1 MHLHIVAMS
10 LISFL
15 LTAILVSKGC
25 GLARALNLMD
35 VPGGRKKHLHPTP
48 LMGGLAIIL
57 VITPLI
63 ISYTLVYPYYFQSAV
78 FIITAVG
85 FSITILAIVDDRI
98 HIPPIV
104 RLVVSGLL
112 FGSAMWWIPGLQI
125 GSISWNGGMGYIS
138 LGRFTI
144 VLTVLS
150 LIALINAINMA
161 DGKNGLVTGLCFGF
175 SVILLV
181 SARANLG
188 PVVAILTGT
197 TLALFV
203 FNLRGRI
210 FLGDGGS
217 YGLAALIG
225 LFSIY
230 VYQRSDLLVSADQIG
245 LMFMVLVGDMGRLM
259 IARIRKGKS
268 PFEPDRNHLH
278 HLLQEQ
284 IGWQRGLLLYWCL
297 VFLPTVTAIF
307 LPQTTSIVIIF
318 TIIVYLAIFY
328 LLQRNRI
335 NEAKAQIS

>member
-1 MHLHIVAMS
+1 MYLHIVAM
-10 LISFL
+10 IITSFL
-15 LTAILVSKGC
+15 LTAILASNGR
-25 GLARALNLMD
+25 GLARALDLMD

-57 VITPLI
+57 VITPLM
-63 ISYTLVYPYYFQSAV
+63 ISYSLVYPYYFQSAV
-78 FIITAVG
+78 FVITAVG
-85 FSITILAIVDDRI
+85 FFITVLAIVDDRI
-98 HIPPIV
+98 HIPPII
-104 RLVVSGLL
+104 RLAVSGLL

-144 VLTVLS
+144 FLTVLS

-175 SVILLV
+175 SLILLV

-188 PVVAILTGT
+188 PVIAILTGA
-197 TLALFV
+197 TLALFI

-278 HLLQEQ
+278 HLLQER
-284 IGWQRGLLLYWCL
+284 IGWKGGLLLYWAM
-297 VFLPTVTAIF
+297 VFLPTIASIA
-307 LPQTTSIVIIF
+307 LPQFTFIFIGLTVTTYFLTLYFLERS
-318 TIIVYLAIFY
+318 
-328 LLQRNRI
+328 RI
-335 NEAKAQIS
+335 DDLKPQNQ